1 MAPPEDRPAGRGEVL
16 DVVSDIV
23 YDRFDTNISSCSDS
37 SREDHHEIMRDIVGE
52 DGHDDHADNVDEA
65 RLRREQRKERVM
77 ERLEKYSKDRARLRA
92 ACSALESA
100 LEMTSQKLR
109 QVDKGAA
116 SKIHALE
123 LELRDAREGGEATR
137 TNQEAC
143 IKELGKKLIRQAHV
157 IKRQRDA
164 VEQLK
169 MQLEAMAEEM
179 AMQDERDS
187 RREEDLRRLEEQL
200 ENSRDNQAQ
209 MQAMLQENIEGMVE
223 LKSEVERD
231 AKNIMELE
239 FDLGQKEAMLNR
251 VARDLAEKT
260 VRICE
265 LEQGLEDKIFEMESM
280 TKELD
285 ESKESAEVMRQQF
298 DAAAKQLD
306 ESRESVE
313 VMQQQLEAATKQ
325 RDESKESAEAMRQQL
340 EAAMKQLDESTESA
354 ELVRQQLE
362 AATKEREDMKC
373 VFSRLGTTKTDGET
387 DGDVA
392 ANAQSPEEAMRQQLE
407 AATKQLHESK
417 ESAELVRQQ
426 LEATTKQLD
435 ESKESAEVMRQQLE
449 ASTKEGEDMKC
460 EFSRFGTTKTDGETV
475 GDVAANAQSPRSWKR
490 PSLAKGDVINK
501 MDKPPLV
508 QGTDGEDEDNEIG
521 MKEAFASELQAKDAT
536 IRTLDDACKEMEAT
550 INAQRSEMVKMSST
564 YKQENYLKR
573 KEIAELTKQKA
584 AYALKLRALEKAFQC
599 VSATG
604 NITTV
609 STSSHS
615 THGGGGGMGAASLD
629 NKSVHQ
635 ESHGGKEGKAAAVS
649 ARLGGFRLWG
659 DSKVVKEANFF
670 DDDAVS
676 DSPAL
681 SDRGSSSGGKG
692 EDPEEC

>member
-1 MAPPEDRPAGRGEVL
+1 MAPLDDRPADRGEVL
-16 DVVSDIV
+16 DVVFDIV
-23 YDRFDTNISSCSDS
+23 YARFDTNISSCSDS

-52 DGHDDHADNVDEA
+52 DGHDDHADDVDEA

-77 ERLEKYSKDRARLRA
+77 ERLEKYREDHSRLRA

-109 QVDKGAA
+109 KVDKGAA
-116 SKIHALE
+116 SRIRALE

-239 FDLGQKEAMLNR
+239 FDLGQKEALLNR

-260 VRICE
+260 ERICE

-298 DAAAKQLD
+298 EAAAKQLD

-313 VMQQQLEAATKQ
+313 VMQQQLEAA
-325 RDESKESAEAMRQQL
+325 
-340 EAAMKQLDESTESA
+340 MKQLDESKDSA

-362 AATKEREDMKC
+362 AATKE
-373 VFSRLGTTKTDGET
+373 
-387 DGDVA
+387 
-392 ANAQSPEEAMRQQLE
+392 
-407 AATKQLHESK
+407 
-417 ESAELVRQQ
+417 
-426 LEATTKQLD
+426 
-435 ESKESAEVMRQQLE
+435 
-449 ASTKEGEDMKC
+449 GEDMKF
-460 EFSRFGTTKTDGETV
+460 EFSRFGTTKTDDETV
-475 GDVAANAQSPRSWKR
+475 GDVAANAQSPRSLKR

-508 QGTDGEDEDNEIG
+508 QGRDGEDEDNEIG

-564 YKQENYLKR
+564 YREDSYLKR

-681 SDRGSSSGGKG
+681 SDRGSISGGKG